1 MPVTVV
7 VGGQYGSE
15 GKGKVAH
22 FLVRETKAS
31 VAVRVGGPNSGHT
44 TYDRDG
50 NRYIFRQL
58 PAAVLEPETIC
69 VLGAGSLIDADVLR
83 EEIERVCL
91 SPERLMIDPG
101 AFVITEEH
109 KRRERESLLH
119 ERIGSTLCGVGEAVI
134 ERIRRRSSEGVA
146 AAHPYLHRFTI
157 NGPVRSFL
165 RNRLVAGER
174 IVIEGT
180 QGFGLSSPHSPHY
193 PHATSR
199 DTTAAAFVA
208 EAGLSPLDVDDV
220 VLVLRAFPIR
230 VGGNSG
236 PLPLEIDWP
245 TVARES
251 GSPYFVERT
260 TVTNSV
266 RRVARFDP
274 SIVCAAIEANA
285 PTRIVLNHVDYF
297 DFLIAKA
304 RRLTPWA
311 HTQVSSYEELIGR
324 SFSWIGLSP
333 TSLVAR
339 SEHGVPECSDLI
351 ENPRCSVPKEAISDE
366 HPTS

>member
-22 FLVRETKAS
+22 FLVRETGAS
-31 VAVRVGGPNSGHT
+31 IAVRVGGPNSGHT
-44 TYDRDG
+44 TYDRHG
-50 NRYIFRQL
+50 ERYIFRQL
-58 PAAVLEPETIC
+58 PTAALEPETIC
-69 VLGAGSLIDADVLR
+69 VLGAGSLVDADVLR
-83 EEIERVCL
+83 REVERIGL

-101 AFVITEEH
+101 AFVITEKH
-109 KRRERESLLH
+109 KRRERESCLR

-134 ERIRRRSSEGVA
+134 ERIRRTSSESLA
-146 AAHPYLHRFTI
+146 AAHPYLRCFTV
-157 NGPVRSFL
+157 NGPVRSIL
-165 RNRLVAGER
+165 RNRLAAGER

-193 PHATSR
+193 PYTTSR

-230 VGGNSG
+230 VEGNSG
-236 PLPLEIDWP
+236 PLPLEIDWS

-260 TVTNSV
+260 TVTGSV

-274 SIVCAAIEANA
+274 AIVCAAIEANA
-285 PTRIVLNHVDYF
+285 PTSIVLNHVDYF
-297 DFLIAKA
+297 DCLIAKTG
-304 RRLTPWA
+304 RLTPWA
-311 HTQVSSYEELIGR
+311 RTQVSSYEELVGR
-324 SFSWIGLSP
+324 CFSWIGLSP
-333 TSLVAR
+333 TSLV
-339 SEHGVPECSDLI
+339 SSPEHGVPQ
-351 ENPRCSVPKEAISDE
+351 VPTWVQARN
-366 HPTS
+366 TLF